1 MEAVTS
7 QLAGLHVT
15 PLIFVNFLICDAL
28 HDMVPFVQLKKVKK
42 KKTLTRSVTFSKVT
56 GFNL

>member
-42 KKTLTRSVTFSKVT
+42 K
-56 GFNL
+56 NLNEECYFQ

>member
-42 KKTLTRSVTFSKVT
+42 KTLTRSVTFSKVT